1 MALKPEYNDDM
12 KINRF
17 LIVLLV
23 IILMSSCDGQVG
35 QLTPTTPG
43 TSFEIFHYEAFQ
55 VVIPDWRESPV
66 QDRDSVLSLMKD
78 GQFILINRYQ
88 NLPAI
93 FATQFL
99 SYVEEDQ
106 NAYLVQE
113 GELDGKPFYE
123 FTTRENNQTM
133 RLQAVLDYC
142 QGYTY
147 AVVAGGRDTVE
158 NTDLFQQVLGSSSCQ
173 DPIQVP
179 ELKFGKIGMIVNPA
193 LDDPQEGLYPA
204 LRLVKENNVQVVHT
218 YLQWE
223 HIERTPGERFW
234 VWHDF
239 LLGYPLQE
247 GFEVSLVIPVIHTAV
262 KGSIPDDLEE
272 LAFDDPEFIQRFT
285 DFVLDVLERY
295 PVQYLSIG
303 NEVNDYFVDHRTEIP
318 SYERFFIEVKKAIQE
333 QHPEVKVAMT
343 FAYHDA
349 EKTGAIDIIQQLN
362 LGDFLPVTLYLYNQ
376 GFIFNRDPMELE
388 SYISKILDLA
398 GDTPIA
404 FAEIGWSTAESL
416 KGSQEDQ
423 TLFLQEAFRLL
434 AENHDQIEYLAWF
447 ALHDNKLETSYE
459 SALTFIPHRPDLVQ
473 DEAFMTVFVDFLN
486 YMGLIES
493 DGTPKEG
500 WESFQ
505 EESRK
510 YLEII
515 P

>member
-1 MALKPEYNDDM
+1 M
-12 KINRF
+12 KINRILVF
-17 LIVLLV
+17 LL
-23 IILMSSCDGQVG
+23 ILILISSCDRQVD
-35 QLTPTTPG
+35 QPSPTVPAA
-43 TSFEIFHYEAFQ
+43 SFEIFRYEAFQ
-55 VVIPDWRESPV
+55 VVVPNWQENPV
-66 QDRDSVLSLMKD
+66 QDSESVLSMFKD

-99 SYVEEDQ
+99 NYIEESQ
-106 NAYLVQE
+106 SAFLVQE

-133 RLQAVLDYC
+133 RLHAVLDYC

-158 NTDLFQQVLGSSSCQ
+158 NADLFQQVLGSSSCQ

-179 ELKFGKIGMIVNPA
+179 KLISGKIGMIVNPA

-234 VWHDF
+234 VWYDF
-239 LLGYPLQE
+239 ILGYPLQE

-262 KGSIPDDLEE
+262 KGLIPDDLEE

-285 DFVLDVLERY
+285 DFALDVLDRY

-303 NEVNDYFVDHRTEIP
+303 NEVNDYFVDHRSEIP
-318 SYERFFIEVKKAIQE
+318 SYERFFLEVKTAIQE
-333 QHPEVKVAMT
+333 QHPDVLVAMT

-349 EKTGAIDIIQQLN
+349 EKTGAIDIIQKLN
-362 LGDFLPVTLYLYNQ
+362 LGDFLPFTLYLYNQ
-376 GFIFNRDPMELE
+376 GFIFNRDPLELE
-388 SYISKILDLA
+388 AYFNRILDLA
-398 GDTPIA
+398 GDKPIA

-416 KGSQEDQ
+416 KGTQLNQ

-434 AENHDQIEYLAWF
+434 AEHQEQIEFLAWF
-447 ALHDNKLETSYE
+447 ALHDNTLETSYE

-486 YMGLIES
+486 YMGLLES
-493 DGTPKEG
+493 DGTPKEA
-500 WESFQ
+500 WENFQ
-505 EESRK
+505 VKSRE
-510 YLEII
+510 YLENN